1 MLLGLAVIGCI
12 WALIA
17 LLPLKSFEV
26 VTLVVDKAT
35 GFTEIA
41 RPLIEGGPISEREA
55 VTQANIVRYI
65 RARETYDPPAL
76 RDNFELASLLSGGV
90 ASKELQDLYSDANP
104 KSPVRLWGVKGRTKV
119 YVKSVIFLTNGWIS
133 NPKTPATAAVR
144 FETTRTTERE
154 NIVEHWVANVRFR
167 YTTEPMKN
175 AWRFDNP
182 LGFQTIEYRK
192 DQETVSPGETTPP
205 RPCGGEAMRRHL
217 AIGGI
222 VILAAALGAAGG
234 ALAERAPYAVPLD
247 SRIRTVAFEKDNV
260 VVVYGTIGVSTMIVL
275 GDDERI
281 ATVAIGDSLAWQA
294 VPDQSKRY
302 LFIKPLDKTA
312 VTNMNIVT
320 NKRIYNLILR
330 AGATSSR
337 VVFKLRFSYPDEESS
352 ARLLSKAQAM
362 AAWPNLK
369 ELQKNGNANFDYAYK
384 GHIAAKPDAVFDDGV
399 KTFFRFT
406 GEVPAIFVV
415 NLDKTETLANYRR
428 EGQFIVVD
436 KVAGQFTMRNGP
448 NTACVFNLRAV
459 VEPRPITQM
468 ADVQPETQIQ
478 HVPEETGF
486 FARLFGDSPQ

>member
-1 MLLGLAVIGCI
+1 MMSIQDESSAKGPLVSPAYYEQGARWEQDIYRKTELSRNAWRIVSVLLGLAVIGCI

-104 KSPVRLWGVKGRTKV
+104 RSPVRLWGVKGRTKV

-192 DQETVSPGETTPP
+192 DQETVSPGETAAPP
-205 RPCGGEAMRRHL
+205 
-217 AIGGI
+217 
-222 VILAAALGAAGG
+222 
-234 ALAERAPYAVPLD
+234 AEV
-247 SRIRTVAFEKDNV
+247 
-260 VVVYGTIGVSTMIVL
+260 
-275 GDDERI
+275 
-281 ATVAIGDSLAWQA
+281 
-294 VPDQSKRY
+294 
-302 LFIKPLDKTA
+302 KP
-312 VTNMNIVT
+312 
-320 NKRIYNLILR
+320 
-330 AGATSSR
+330 
-337 VVFKLRFSYPDEESS
+337 
-352 ARLLSKAQAM
+352 
-362 AAWPNLK
+362 
-369 ELQKNGNANFDYAYK
+369 
-384 GHIAAKPDAVFDDGV
+384 
-399 KTFFRFT
+399 
-406 GEVPAIFVV
+406 
-415 NLDKTETLANYRR
+415 
-428 EGQFIVVD
+428 
-436 KVAGQFTMRNGP
+436 
-448 NTACVFNLRAV
+448 
-459 VEPRPITQM
+459 
-468 ADVQPETQIQ
+468 
-478 HVPEETGF
+478 
-486 FARLFGDSPQ
+486 